1 MASRRKRHGFVY
13 DDLPE
18 SENVEDRRGEPP
30 MIGPLTLAQMQE
42 QAKRRKVADLSAPD
56 TTSDLGKALG
66 RDDIGKG
73 RG

>member
-1 MASRRKRHGFVY
+1 MASRRKRHGFMWE
-13 DDLPE
+13 DLPE

-42 QAKRRKVADLSAPD
+42 QSKRRKATDLSPPD
-56 TTSDLGKALG
+56 TTSELGKQLG
-66 RDDIGKG
+66 LDDIGKG

>member
-1 MASRRKRHGFVY
+1 MASRRKRHGFLWE
-13 DDLPE
+13 DLPE

-30 MIGPLTLAQMQE
+30 VIGPPTFVQMQE
-42 QAKRRKVADLSAPD
+42 QAKRRKATDLLPPD
-56 TTSDLGKALG
+56 TTSELGKLLG